1 MAPGLVIQHARMPVR
16 NKALVRCDITG
27 IIGFVPKSK
36 WPANASSGDFIEF
49 VLRRTSDLFEHPDKD
64 LFDQASLTA
73 VEAFFVNG
81 GDTAHLFG
89 VCVET
94 MEALKNPAS
103 VEETLGPLLDRLRVE
118 EEIGLL
124 IVPAAAYM
132 TCSLNRLGAVKA
144 EAESLYNVLLCH
156 CKEMTN
162 RFLIMDAPAG
172 LHGEPLIR
180 WVDSFRQHDR
190 DNRSFGA
197 IYYPWLH
204 SGDSVFPP
212 SGVIAGSF
220 AKSEIEHGDFG
231 VVWPPANNPLKG
243 LTHLEVELTWDEVNE
258 FSERAINPIVAQ
270 PGRGAIAFGARTLSI
285 DPNFVHINSRR
296 VLNMIVEQLRRDT
309 AWAVFENNNPY
320 LWSVL
325 VRDVSFR
332 LRQCYGAG
340 LLTGK
345 GSMGDY
351 NVKCNSETNPMALR
365 NAGQVNVEVTMQPV
379 GTVEQIVVALRVG
392 GEISIGGM

>member
-1 MAPGLVIQHARMPVR
+1 M
-16 NKALVRCDITG
+16 
-27 IIGFVPKSK
+27 
-36 WPANASSGDFIEF
+36 
-49 VLRRTSDLFEHPDKD
+49 
-64 LFDQASLTA
+64 
-73 VEAFFVNG
+73 
-81 GDTAHLFG
+81 
-89 VCVET
+89 
-94 MEALKNPAS
+94 
-103 VEETLGPLLDRLRVE
+103 
-118 EEIGLL
+118 
-124 IVPAAAYM
+124 
-132 TCSLNRLGAVKA
+132 
-144 EAESLYNVLLCH
+144 
-156 CKEMTN
+156 
-162 RFLIMDAPAG
+162 
-172 LHGEPLIR
+172 
-180 WVDSFRQHDR
+180 
-190 DNRSFGA
+190 
-197 IYYPWLH
+197 
-204 SGDSVFPP
+204 
-212 SGVIAGSF
+212 
-220 AKSEIEHGDFG
+220 
-231 VVWPPANNPLKG
+231 
-243 LTHLEVELTWDEVNE
+243 NE

-345 GSMGDY
+345 GAMGDY